1 MLLDD
6 ARRLAAAAPRAVLD
20 VYEGL
25 PHVFHLAMLTGAVL
39 PAMTTFLRCLADFVH
54 ERPL

>member
-25 PHVFHLAMLTGAVL
+25 PHVFHLAMLTGAGL
-39 PAMTTFLRCLADFVH
+39 PAMTTFLRRLADFVH